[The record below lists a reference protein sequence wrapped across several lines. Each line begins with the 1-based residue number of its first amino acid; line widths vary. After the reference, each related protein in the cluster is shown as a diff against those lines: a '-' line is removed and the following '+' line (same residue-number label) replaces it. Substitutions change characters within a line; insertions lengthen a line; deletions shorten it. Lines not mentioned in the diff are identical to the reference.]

1 MLSLLVPSEAEI
13 LRSFFREAGYTESG
27 LEKTL
32 GGNYPPSPQL
42 RTNARLLHL
51 TREPAPLSLLAR
63 WFLLGGAVPAA
74 LARRTLPEPVVD
86 ACLRCGLL
94 VHEGDDLRATA
105 VIASLGELLVAS
117 DSFQQLASPLGR
129 DHVLGLNLTAKYLL
143 DFTIRRP
150 VGDLLDLCSG
160 SGIQGLAAA
169 RQAERVVCADLSVR
183 ALAYAAFNARL
194 NGFENLTCVA
204 GDRFAAVAG
213 QRFDHIVCNPPF
225 VLAPAAEFVF
235 RDNPLPLDAFVEG
248 LAREAPGHLNPG
260 GYFQM
265 ICEWVEV
272 EGESWQE
279 RLGRWFE
286 GNGCDVWVLK
296 DYSQDPSLYAQM
308 RLRENLPAS
317 EARDEETFG
326 HWMDYYAAHRVVAV
340 HGGLV
345 AMRRRDGANWLRID
359 EIAQSYGKD
368 LGNAIL
374 AGFEAR
380 DFLAAHEDDE
390 ALLGTTPGLAPDC
403 RLHQEHR
410 RAEGGWQPQPLR
422 LEQREG
428 LRRGLNLDPNVAM
441 FLSRFDGRRTVRETL
456 AELAAEADAEPAQV
470 QTEVLQVVRRMIDLG
485 FLLAPHP

>member
-1 MLSLLVPSEAEI
+1 
-13 LRSFFREAGYTESG
+13 
-27 LEKTL
+27 
-32 GGNYPPSPQL
+32 
-42 RTNARLLHL
+42 
-51 TREPAPLSLLAR
+51 
-63 WFLLGGAVPAA
+63 
-74 LARRTLPEPVVD
+74 
-86 ACLRCGLL
+86 
-94 VHEGDDLRATA
+94 
-105 VIASLGELLVAS
+105 
-117 DSFQQLASPLGR
+117 
-129 DHVLGLNLTAKYLL
+129 
-143 DFTIRRP
+143 
-150 VGDLLDLCSG
+150 
-160 SGIQGLAAA
+160 
-169 RQAERVVCADLSVR
+169 
-183 ALAYAAFNARL
+183 
-194 NGFENLTCVA
+194 
-204 GDRFAAVAG
+204 
-213 QRFDHIVCNPPF
+213 
-225 VLAPAAEFVF
+225 
-235 RDNPLPLDAFVEG
+235 
-248 LAREAPGHLNPG
+248 
-260 GYFQM
+260 
-265 ICEWVEV
+265 
-272 EGESWQE
+272 
-279 RLGRWFE
+279 
-286 GNGCDVWVLK
+286 
-296 DYSQDPSLYAQM
+296 M